1 MKLRAVVVFWRR
13 GRDGAGWGLMGRNV
27 DGNGGGLF
35 FYENLAIFA
44 FLINQLSLA

>member
-27 DGNGGGLF
+27 DGGGLF

-44 FLINQLSLA
+44 FLINQLLLA